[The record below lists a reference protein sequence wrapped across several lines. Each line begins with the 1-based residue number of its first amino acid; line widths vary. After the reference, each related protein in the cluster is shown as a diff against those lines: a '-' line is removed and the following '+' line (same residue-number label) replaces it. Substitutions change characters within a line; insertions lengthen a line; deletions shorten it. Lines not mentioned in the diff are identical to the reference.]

1 MSKSTI
7 SIIQQ
12 RLNPTPTE
20 RMRAQSR
27 LRLAMRPWWVRMPAM
42 QMAMS
47 CAVVTLLV
55 SLQTLPT
62 DPFYEARKLVIEG
75 FQHVTTYS
83 DDEEFALEA
92 DQILSRIN
100 DEEVVATNGPQ
111 L

>member
-1 MSKSTI
+1 
-7 SIIQQ
+7 
-12 RLNPTPTE
+12 
-20 RMRAQSR
+20 
-27 LRLAMRPWWVRMPAM
+27 
-42 QMAMS
+42 
-47 CAVVTLLV
+47 
-55 SLQTLPT
+55 
-62 DPFYEARKLVIEG
+62 LVIEG